1 MSVDAVVVGSGP
13 NGLMAAI
20 TMAMA
25 GHQVVVYEAN
35 DRIGGGAR
43 SSALTLPGFLHD
55 VCSAIHPLGASSPA
69 FAALPLERH
78 GLRWLHP
85 DVLLAHPLDDAPA
98 GAVWRDIGQTTAAL
112 GRDGPSWSRHIG
124 IFAGDWD
131 RLAPMLLGPLVAV
144 PPHPLL
150 LARFGARAVLPA
162 RTFGKA
168 VFRTAQARALFAGS
182 SGHASLPLSHP
193 LTSSFGLLLLGAAH
207 AVGWPVAEGG
217 SQAVSD
223 ALASLL
229 RELGGTIETG
239 QRIDSMQQLPRS
251 RAVLFDVGPR
261 TVVRIAGDR
270 LSPRLRRRLL
280 RYRYGPGAFKI
291 DYALSAPVPWTDV
304 QCRLAGTVHVCGDAN
319 DVARAE
325 AAVAVGKHP
334 ERPFVLVAQQS
345 LIDPTRAPAGSHTLW
360 AYTHVPNGSDLDV
373 TASIEA
379 QIERYAPGFHD
390 VVIARHV
397 TRPSDYERYNPSFV
411 GGNISGGSNG
421 GLQLAF
427 RPVLGRP
434 YRTSDPALLMCS
446 AATPPGGGVH
456 GMCGYHSAQRAL
468 RSVLANDSSASNK
481 RSVS

>member
-13 NGLMAAI
+13 NGLMAAV
-20 TMAMA
+20 TMALA
-25 GHQVVVYEAN
+25 GHHVAVYEAN

-43 SSALTLPGFLHD
+43 SSEVTLPGFVHD

-85 DVLLAHPLDDAPA
+85 EVVLAHPLVGRDA
-98 GAVWRDIGQTTAAL
+98 GAVWRDVDRTTEAL
-112 GRDGPSWSRHIG
+112 GRDGSAWARHIG
-124 IFAGDWD
+124 TFAGDWD
-131 RLAPMLLGPLVAV
+131 RLAPMLLGPLVKL
-144 PPHPLL
+144 PTHPLL

-162 RTFGKA
+162 AAFGKA
-168 VFRTAQARALFAGS
+168 VFKTPQARALFAGS
-182 SGHASLPLSHP
+182 SGHASLPLAHS

-239 QRIDSMQQLPRS
+239 QRIDSLRQLPPS
-251 RAVLFDVGPR
+251 RVVLFDVGPR
-261 TVVRIAGDR
+261 TIVRIAKDR
-270 LSPRLRRRLL
+270 LSPSLRRRLL

-291 DYALSAPVPWTDV
+291 DYALSAPVPWVDER
-304 QCRLAGTVHVCGDAN
+304 CRQAGTVHVCGDAD

-325 AAVAVGKHP
+325 AAVAAGGHAD
-334 ERPFVLVAQQS
+334 RPFVLVAQQS
-345 LIDPTRAPAGSHTLW
+345 LFDRTRAPAGSHTLW
-360 AYTHVPNGSDLDV
+360 AYTHVPNGSDVDV
-373 TASIEA
+373 SASIEA
-379 QIERYAPGFHD
+379 QIERFAPGFKD
-390 VVIARHV
+390 VVIARHI
-397 TRPSDYERYNPSFV
+397 TRPSEYEHYNPSFV
-411 GGNISGGSNG
+411 GGNIAGGSNG

-427 RPVLGRP
+427 RPVIGRP
-434 YRTSDPALLMCS
+434 YRTSDPTLLMCS

-456 GMCGYHSAQRAL
+456 GMCGYHSAQHAL
-468 RSVLANDSSASNK
+468 RTVLADRITATET
-481 RSVS
+481 RSV